1 MKKCGF
7 VIRVSTDRQA
17 KNKEGSLKNQLQR
30 LQAHLEYKNVAC
42 GEQWIEAQRYVLKAV
57 SGKDSFRSKE
67 FARLFEDIRAG
78 RINVILC
85 TALDRISRSVKNFL
99 NFFEILNE
107 YNVEFVCLKQNYD
120 TTSPQGKLFITIMM
134 ALAEFEREQTS
145 ERNKEATLARAERGL
160 WNGGQLLGYDLDPAR
175 KGNLIPN
182 EKGRVLINFAFDTYL
197 QCGSILETA
206 KIMNQRGFRTRE
218 YTSRREKFH
227 PPEEFSYSS
236 IKCILTNYA
245 YVGKKEINKKKRL
258 LDQDTLPEGE
268 RYRIMDAVWE
278 AILDQEKFN
287 RVQALLKKNCV
298 AKHNGA
304 KPVKHNYVLNSGLLW
319 CGKCETD
326 MEGRSGTGAKGERYY
341 YYICRNKDCKFKI
354 PANEIE
360 SVVLDRIKELSR
372 SKNIMADLVKFTN
385 ERLQKEIPQFLEQR
399 TLLQKELAEIRDFAE
414 GILSKWASLASDE
427 SSLFLKEKLDQLGK
441 RRKEIETGIQAL
453 DQMID
458 EIERES
464 VNQELV
470 MLALNQFTDAFDHI
484 QPHEQRELLRLVMH
498 RAVLSPDSIK
508 IALYGRPPETG
519 LLSICES
526 EIRSQTAFW
535 LPGTDSNHQP
545 SG

>member
-30 LQAHLEYKNVAC
+30 LQAHLDYKNVAC

-85 TALDRISRSVKNFL
+85 TALDRISRSVKDFL

-107 YNVEFVCLKQNYD
+107 HDVEFVCLKQNYD

-182 EKGRVLINFAFDTYL
+182 EKGEVLINFAFDTYL

-268 RYRIMDAVWE
+268 RYRIIDAVWE
-278 AILDQEKFN
+278 AIVDQEKFN

-319 CGKCETD
+319 CGKCGTD

-372 SKNIMADLVKFTN
+372 SKNIMADLVRFTN
-385 ERLQKEIPQFLEQR
+385 ERLQKEVPQFLEQR

-414 GILSKWASLASDE
+414 GILSKWVSLASDE

-535 LPGTDSNHQP
+535 LPGTDSNRQP